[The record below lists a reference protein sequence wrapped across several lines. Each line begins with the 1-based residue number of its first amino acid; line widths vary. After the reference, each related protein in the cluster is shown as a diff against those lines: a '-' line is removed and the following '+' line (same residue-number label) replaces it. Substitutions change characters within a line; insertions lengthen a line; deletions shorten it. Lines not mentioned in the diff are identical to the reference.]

1 MKINNIAKN
10 VHSKMLDWL
19 SSIESSPL
27 RERVKDSLIVSG
39 GCITSMLLNEKVNDY
54 DVYIRDIDVLKELVE
69 YYLDKFDPGDSRE
82 ILDGRCKYT
91 YESNPYYND
100 TSNSY
105 KAIAIRTLKENQI
118 KVLTDGGYKMF
129 YNDDDD
135 RGKLPY
141 RMVYLSDNAITLSD
155 GIQIILRFTGDVE
168 TIHSTFDFI
177 HATNYFTIKEGIVTN
192 KKALESILTR
202 ELMYQGSKFPL
213 TSIIRTRKFI
223 KRGWNISAGEYLK
236 IMYQISKLDLNDID
250 VLTEQLIGVDV
261 VYFDRLLVKLRE
273 FNTGLHEVK
282 DISEYLFELIDEVF
296 SDLGHLEDDSHD

>member
-1 MKINNIAKN
+1 MKINNISKN
-10 VHSKMLDWL
+10 IHSKMLDWL

-39 GCITSMLLNEKVNDY
+39 GCITSMFLNEKVNDY

-69 YYLDKFDPGDSRE
+69 YYLDKFDPGDSKD
-82 ILDGRCKYT
+82 ILDGRCKDEYKSIIG
-91 YESNPYYND
+91 YSEIA
-100 TSNSY
+100 NSY
-105 KAIAIRTLKENQI
+105 KAVAIRTLKENQI

-135 RGKLPY
+135 RDKLPY

-177 HATNYFTIKEGIVTN
+177 HATNYFTMKDGLVTN
-192 KKALESILTR
+192 KKALESVLTR

-282 DISEYLFELIDEVF
+282 DISEYLFEIIDEVF

>member
-273 FNTGLHEVK
+273 FNTGLHEAK

>member
-1 MKINNIAKN
+1 MKINSISKNI
-10 VHSKMLDWL
+10 HSKMLDWL

-39 GCITSMLLNEKVNDY
+39 GCITSMFLNEKVNDY

-69 YYLDKFDPGDSRE
+69 YYLDKFDKDNRD
-82 ILDGRCKYT
+82 ILDGRCKDEYKSSIGYSET
-91 YESNPYYND
+91 A
-100 TSNSY
+100 NSY
-105 KAIAIRTLKENQI
+105 KAVAIRTLKENQI
-118 KVLTDGGYKMF
+118 KVLTSGGYKMF
-129 YNDDDD
+129 YNDDDV

-141 RMVYLSDNAITLSD
+141 RIVYLSDNAITLSD
-155 GIQIILRFTGDVE
+155 GIQVILRFTGNVE

-177 HATNYFTIKEGIVTN
+177 HTTNYFTMKDGLVTN
-192 KKALESILTR
+192 KKALESILTK
-202 ELMYQGSKFPL
+202 ELMYQGSHFPL

-261 VYFDRLLVKLRE
+261 AYFDRLLAKLRE

-282 DISEYLFELIDEVF
+282 DMSEYLFEIIDKVF

>member
-1 MKINNIAKN
+1 MKINNISKN
-10 VHSKMLDWL
+10 IHSKMLDWL
-19 SSIESSPL
+19 SSIESSTL

-39 GCITSMLLNEKVNDY
+39 GCITSMFLNEKVNDY

-69 YYLDKFDPGDSRE
+69 YYLDKFDKDNRD
-82 ILDGRCKYT
+82 ILDGRCKDEYKSSIGYSET
-91 YESNPYYND
+91 AS
-100 TSNSY
+100 SY
-105 KAIAIRTLKENQI
+105 KAVAIRTLKENQI
-118 KVLTDGGYKMF
+118 KVLTSGGYKMF
-129 YNDDDD
+129 YNDDDV

-155 GIQIILRFTGDVE
+155 GIQVILRFTGNVE

-177 HATNYFTIKEGIVTN
+177 HATNYFTMKDGLVTN
-192 KKALESILTR
+192 KKALESILTK
-202 ELMYQGSKFPL
+202 ELIYQGSQFPL

-261 VYFDRLLVKLRE
+261 VYFDRLLDKLRE
-273 FNTGLHEVK
+273 FNTGVDKVK
-282 DISEYLFELIDEVF
+282 DISGYLRSIIDEVF

>member
-1 MKINNIAKN
+1 MKINSISKDI
-10 VHSKMLDWL
+10 HSKMLDWL

-39 GCITSMLLNEKVNDY
+39 GCITSMFLNEKVNDY

-69 YYLDKFDPGDSRE
+69 YYLDKFDKDNRD
-82 ILDGRCKYT
+82 ILDGRCKDEYKSSSIGYSET
-91 YESNPYYND
+91 V
-100 TSNSY
+100 NSY
-105 KAIAIRTLKENQI
+105 KAVAIRTLKENQI
-118 KVLTDGGYKMF
+118 KVLTSGGYKMF
-129 YNDDDD
+129 YNDDDV

-155 GIQIILRFTGDVE
+155 GIQVILRFTGNVE

-177 HATNYFTIKEGIVTN
+177 HTTNYFTMKDGLVTN
-192 KKALESILTR
+192 KKALESILTK
-202 ELMYQGSKFPL
+202 ELMYQGSQFPL

-282 DISEYLFELIDEVF
+282 DISEYLFETIDEVF
-296 SDLGHLEDDSHD
+296 SDLGHLEDDSRD